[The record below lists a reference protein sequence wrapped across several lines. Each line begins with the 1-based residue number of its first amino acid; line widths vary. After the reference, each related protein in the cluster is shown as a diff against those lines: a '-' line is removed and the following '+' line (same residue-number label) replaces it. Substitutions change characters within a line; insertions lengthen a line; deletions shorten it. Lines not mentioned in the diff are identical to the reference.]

1 MILTR
6 ITVGP
11 LEVNC
16 YLIIDENTR
25 EAAVIDPGDD
35 ADAILGVIRQEKV
48 EVKYIINTHGH
59 FDHVGANAVLKAAT
73 GAVALLHR
81 DDAELLGDAV
91 DQGAIFG
98 MTVTAPPPPDRF
110 LEDGEALR
118 VGDLSLTILHTP
130 GHSRGG
136 ISVFANGV
144 VFTGDAL
151 FAGSIGRTDFP
162 GGDLMTLIT
171 SIRNKL
177 LTLPDDTKVF
187 PGHGPESTIGDERR
201 ENPFLNEQ
209 SGFA

>member
-16 YLIIDENTR
+16 YVVADERTR

-35 ADAILGVIRQEKV
+35 IDAILKIVRDEQAA
-48 EVKYIINTHGH
+48 VKFIINTHGH
-59 FDHVGANAVLKAAT
+59 FDHVGANAGLKTAT
-73 GAVALLHR
+73 GAQVLIHEA
-81 DDAELLGDAV
+81 DAELLGDAA

-98 MTVTAPPPPDRF
+98 MSMTAPPSPDRYVQ
-110 LEDGEALR
+110 DGETLR
-118 VGDLSLTILHTP
+118 VGDLALTILHTP

-136 ISVFANGV
+136 ISVFVNGA

-171 SIRNKL
+171 SIRKKL
-177 LTLPDDTKVF
+177 LTLPEETKVF
-187 PGHGPESTIGDERR
+187 PGHGPESTIGDELR
-201 ENPFLNEQ
+201 ENPFLNEE